1 MHINSY
7 LKPFFIIGLC
17 HLLFQVNS
25 FGQPKWSESKIFEK
39 KQINVIQSRYIDSRG
54 VPSHDQFLKKN
65 GLFPLNQKTEL
76 KPYFKVSVSIDDV
89 LGRDQNFNSRKSAK
103 LLNPEFF
110 VETTTTHNSP
120 FVSLPIWDGRVYE
133 DKDSLIVGGYSAK
146 FNERPVGLID
156 SYGNFAKSLSGPKMK
171 EFSILQI
178 PSEQIIFDP
187 FEWRLLRLDPSN
199 GKTIK
204 NSSKSFLPVAIFD
217 KQGNCIK
224 NIEFN
229 IEQNT
234 ANSALILYGIIGD
247 KKVEIAKCNLTNPLI
262 AERVTGYQPAL
273 IEGCIQPANGKV
285 ITFTL
290 EGQYSENISVNEA
303 GLCLNCNVSESTTG
317 KAPKFNRVK
326 IDGDFSDWQNIVGV
340 SDPEG
345 DYLNYLFKNPDT
357 DLLEF
362 KVTNDEKYLYIYSR
376 VAGAHGRTGKNGR
389 YYWYA
394 YIDVDAN
401 PFTGYPPT
409 RDDNCYYGISTGDD
423 AEVQFEFVGNKF
435 VKTFFGF
442 AGAGAEKEALDG
454 SLKLGSSYYS
464 SKAMDG
470 SKRDRYKIEYVNREN
485 TRHITHDNTEGTS
498 KDIVMALSPDGSEV
512 EVRVEMAGFLKDKS
526 GKSIMFRGRKIDIA
540 VGTEGS
546 SDHLGSDKWGA
557 DSSPVI
563 YSYKV
568 K

>member
-1 MHINSY
+1 MHINRH

-17 HLLFQVNS
+17 YLFFQVNS

-39 KQINVIQSRYIDSRG
+39 KLISVIQSKYIDSRG
-54 VPSHDQFLKKN
+54 VPSHDQFPKKN
-65 GLFPLNQKTEL
+65 GLYPLNQKTEL
-76 KPYFKVSVSIDDV
+76 KPYFKVSISVDDMR
-89 LGRDQNFNSRKSAK
+89 GRKQDFKIRKSAK

-110 VETTTTHNSP
+110 VKTTTTHNSP
-120 FVSLPIWDGRVYE
+120 LVALPIWDGRVYE
-133 DKDSLIVGGYSAK
+133 DKDSLIVGGYSAR

-156 SYGNFAKSLSGPKMK
+156 SNGKFVKSLNDPKMN

-178 PSEQIIFDP
+178 PPAQIIFDP
-187 FEWRLLRLDPSN
+187 FEWRLLLLEPSG
-199 GKTIK
+199 GKMIE
-204 NSSKSFLPVAIFD
+204 NSSKSFLPIAIYD
-217 KQGNCIK
+217 RQGNCIK
-224 NIEFN
+224 DIDFN

-234 ANSALILYGIIGD
+234 ADSTLVLYAKHGE
-247 KKVEIAKCNLTNPLI
+247 KKIELAKCSLIDPVI
-262 AERVTGYQPAL
+262 AERVIGYQPAL

-290 EGQYSENISVNEA
+290 EGQFSDNISINEA
-303 GLCLNCNVSESTTG
+303 GLCINTNIGESANC
-317 KAPKFNRVK
+317 KASKPYQVK
-326 IDGDFSDWQNIVGV
+326 IDGDFSDWQNIAGV

-345 DYLNYLFKNPDT
+345 DNPNYLYKNPDT

-362 KVTNDEKYLYIYSR
+362 KVTNDDTYLYFYSR

-394 YIDVDAN
+394 YIDLDAN

-423 AEVQFEFVGNKF
+423 AEVQFEFVSNNF
-435 VKTFFGF
+435 IKTFFGF

-454 SLKLGSSYYS
+454 ALKLGSSHYS
-464 SKAMDG
+464 SKAING
-470 SKRDRYKIEYVNREN
+470 SKRDRYKIEYVNRYT
-485 TRHITHDNTEGTS
+485 TRQITHDNTPGTS
-498 KDIVMALSPDGSEV
+498 KDIIMALSPDGSEV

-526 GKSIMFRGRKIDIA
+526 GKSIMYRGRKIDVA

-546 SDHLGSDKWGA
+546 GDHYGSDKWGA

-563 YSYKV
+563 YGYEIK
-568 K
+568 